1 MGSKRIN
8 RIFILSPAFCGGK
21 RGQMLLSERSEFP
34 LAVELRNCG
43 ARLGEIFTFM
53 SSLYFRGKLA
63 YSQAFAQPPTGLP
76 GTFVV
81 TPGRGLRQPDEIFTI
96 QQLREIAE
104 IEVHE
109 RNAKYREPLE
119 HDSRELAKSIS
130 QDCELVLL
138 GSVATS
144 KYTSI
149 LADVFSDRLCFP
161 IDFVGRGDMSRG
173 GLMLRCVENGE
184 ELRYVELSGASR
196 HGPRPPKLPP
206 KPR

>member
-1 MGSKRIN
+1 MRSKVVN

-21 RGQMLLSERSEFP
+21 RGQMLLSERSEFQ
-34 LAVELRNCG
+34 LAIELRNGG
-43 ARLGEIFTFM
+43 ASLGSIFTFM

-63 YSQAFAQPPTGLP
+63 YSQAFAQPPIGLP

-104 IEVHE
+104 VEVHE
-109 RNAKYREPLE
+109 QNPRYREPLE
-119 HDSRELAKSIS
+119 RDAQKLSQLIS
-130 QDCELVLL
+130 EGCELVLL

-149 LADVFSDRLCFP
+149 LAESFSDRLCFP

-196 HGPRPPKLPP
+196 HGPRPPRLPP